1 MIQLTLR
8 GKEVIMSFDLQNTDV
23 NNLGMGG
30 LSQFL
35 SQAQSAEME
44 TARQVNAGKV
54 PSLGGGG
61 TDISPVEVPSQVNA
75 GGGNSGGFPQSG
87 YHQVQSMNHH
97 VGGRET
103 DKVLGQEKS
112 ISEITREQK
121 HKGKHVYASIAKG
134 YEVNDKKELTSF
146 MRPPYGVWNENDRL
160 FGKINTMEQKVAFIK
175 KTGYIVKPQDVF
187 ALGLMPA
194 SVKTNIDMAIV
205 NLRAPKAQQIVS
217 GASAGDVQNS
227 QQVFDNSSGDT
238 QRQVAAALDTNKDDG
253 QKAFKPAAKLAA
265 PKPPTSTDGRSS
277 EWLH

>member
-1 MIQLTLR
+1 
-8 GKEVIMSFDLQNTDV
+8 MSFDLQNTDA

-35 SQAQSAEME
+35 SQAQSAELE

-61 TDISPVEVPSQVNA
+61 TDLSPVEVPSQVSV
-75 GGGNSGGFPQSG
+75 GGGNGAGFPQSG
-87 YHQVQSMNHH
+87 YHAVQPMNHH
-97 VGGRET
+97 VGGRES
-103 DKVLGQEKS
+103 DKVLGMEKTVS
-112 ISEITREQK
+112 QIEKEQK
-121 HKGKHVYASIAKG
+121 HKRKHVYTSIAKG
-134 YEVNDKKELTSF
+134 YEVNQKNELTSF
-146 MRPPYGVWNENDRL
+146 MRPPYAVWNENDRL

-175 KTGYIVKPQDVF
+175 KTGYIVQPQDVF

-194 SVKTNIDMAIV
+194 AVKANIDVAMV

-217 GASAGDVQNS
+217 GATAGDVQNS

-238 QRQVAAALDTNKDDG
+238 QRQVATALDTNKDDG
-253 QKAFKPAAKLAA
+253 KHAFKPAAVKA
-265 PKPPTSTDGRSS
+265 PSPLDGGPKNG